1 MELVLEFS
9 VHDQVVMLIWD
20 SIDILDASICFSFG
34 INLYWCLAKFW
45 DCWIII

>member
-20 SIDILDASICFSFG
+20 SIDILDASIFSHLG
-34 INLYWCLAKFW
+34 STCIDAW
-45 DCWIII
+45 